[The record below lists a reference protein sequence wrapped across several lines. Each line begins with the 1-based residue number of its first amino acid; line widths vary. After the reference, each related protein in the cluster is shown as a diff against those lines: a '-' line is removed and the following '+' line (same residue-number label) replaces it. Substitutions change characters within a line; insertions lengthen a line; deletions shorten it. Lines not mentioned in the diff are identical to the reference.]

1 MRETLLGKMINLGD
15 VFHPF
20 AGLMGAPGV
29 MAGGDGLPDVDE
41 ASGCSGWIVWQIL
54 GCYNLTNRVKPCYG
68 KKLIW
73 GVFSVL
79 LGV

>member
-1 MRETLLGKMINLGD
+1 MEMINLGV

-54 GCYNLTNRVKPCYG
+54 GRYDLT
-68 KKLIW
+68 LTA
-73 GVFSVL
+73 
-79 LGV
+79 

>member
-1 MRETLLGKMINLGD
+1 MINLGV

-54 GCYNLTNRVKPCYG
+54 GRYDLT
-68 KKLIW
+68 LTAET
-73 GVFSVL
+73 L
-79 LGV
+79 LGENG